1 MVVLVPCSV
10 SFDTDVIS
18 KANHLP
24 CVLISAMSSL
34 KRSYEQWVRREYKWL
49 LPLLDTARNL
59 TIFLPGRFADGELR
73 SEALYATLNLLT
85 VYHDHILHR
94 ARAVTCELQCGPQT
108 TYIRQL
114 QTVLTFLHY
123 TEVLLEMA
131 TNSLT
136 RHLPADERQ
145 KRKWQV
151 LSLIEGIKALC
162 RLCMLVNNGGR
173 MLIPPTQQ
181 QLNMQ
186 TLANQHTHN
195 LTYPSTSSTSAVLP
209 SPAPTELISLYL
221 SHGRNNTHPHGKF
234 SLPTAPPPPASPATT
249 VAETLYITRPLA
261 YCLLRLHSS
270 PNSGAYLPFIVSLA
284 MDVSSRLLYGRWER
298 LSMEQRVEL
307 SRRMLW
313 WSLYLLRSPVFETFV
328 QSRLVR
334 VGEVVGKVPLL
345 GMIGT
350 NVVDLIL
357 SLQQH
362 YFYTS
367 VS

>member
-1 MVVLVPCSV
+1 
-10 SFDTDVIS
+10 
-18 KANHLP
+18 
-24 CVLISAMSSL
+24 MSIL
-34 KRSYEQWVRREYKWL
+34 KRGYEQWVRREYKWL

-59 TIFLPGRFADGELR
+59 TLFLPGRFADGELR

-108 TYIRQL
+108 PTVRQL

-123 TEVLLEMA
+123 TEVLIEMT

-136 RHLPADERQ
+136 RHLPPEERHR
-145 KRKWQV
+145 RKWQV
-151 LSLIEGIKALC
+151 LSLIEGVKALC

-173 MLIPPTQQ
+173 MLAPPTQQ
-181 QLNMQ
+181 QLNAQ

-195 LTYPSTSSTSAVLP
+195 LNNHTSPVQHPPPPPS
-209 SPAPTELISLYL
+209 ELVSLYL
-221 SHGRNNTHPHGKF
+221 SHGRNNAHPHGKF
-234 SLPTAPPPPASPATT
+234 ALPAPPPPPATPT
-249 VAETLYITRPLA
+249 STLAETLYLTRPLV
-261 YCLLRLHSS
+261 YCLLRLHTAH
-270 PNSGAYLPFIVSLA
+270 GAWPPFLASLA
-284 MDVSSRLLYGRWER
+284 MDVASRLLYGRWER
-298 LSMEQRVEL
+298 LSGEQRVEL
-307 SRRMLW
+307 SRRLLW
-313 WSLYLLRSPVFETFV
+313 WSLYLLRSPVFEQYV
-328 QSRLVR
+328 QARLVR

-367 VS
+367 AS